1 MDALHMMLLNT
12 QLSFALYGLGTETER
27 FIKESHID
35 ANILGLLDSF
45 CTDGELYGYPI
56 ISLDEAIQRGVDVIL
71 VVARPGSCKA
81 IAKKIGDVCKKM
93 NILLYDTRG
102 NNLLEQAPISYEFQ
116 CVSWESKKEL
126 LQKIHQADVIS
137 FDLFDTLIA
146 RKLSSERDLFDLL
159 DAELQEQGILIPDF
173 STLRLMVEKELSRG
187 FAPKLEEIYDELL
200 LRIGGSLVTAQELSN
215 LEERV
220 DGVTLIARRAVCDI
234 LHYAAGKGKRIVITT
249 DSYYSENCIR
259 KWCSNLGIVDYERIL
274 VSCEYGT
281 SKTQKLFDV
290 LLGHYKH
297 QQILHIGNDEQADIE
312 SAKTRGLQTHRI
324 CSSMEL
330 FDALGGLGI
339 DRYAEDLSDRIKIGL
354 FSARLFNDPFS
365 FEEKDH
371 RVTISSSY
379 DIGYLICAPIITD
392 FVFWLRQKC
401 AAFDIR
407 QILFC
412 ARDGYLIGRLYQKI
426 DKGCKS
432 VYFLASRIAAIRAG
446 MESLEDIAYVDD
458 MKYSGSEE
466 ECLRVRFGV
475 DMLEADAWKTAVL
488 QRAKKLRT
496 DYKKYIDK
504 LCLRDQDIAV
514 FDFVAKGTTQF
525 YLRRLLPQHLKGLYF
540 LRLEPEYMED
550 KHLDIESFFSDE
562 EKETSVIY
570 QYYYVLETVL
580 TSPYPS
586 VKEFCEGGVPV
597 FEAETRNKEALDFV
611 RDAQRGIEAYF
622 ADYMNLISDLEKVQN
637 KKLDEAM
644 LSLVDK
650 LCILDEKFLSLV
662 VEDPFFGRNTAVNDL
677 IG

>member
-1 MDALHMMLLNT
+1 MDTLCDKLLDVHYRV
-12 QLSFALYGLGTETER
+12 ALYGLGTETER
-27 FIKESHID
+27 FIKKKCVTTKIFG
-35 ANILGLLDSF
+35 ILDSF
-45 CTDGELYGYPI
+45 RTSGELYGYPI
-56 ISLDEAIQRGVDVIL
+56 ISLEEAIRKKINLIV

-81 IAKKIGDVCKKM
+81 IAKKIGDICRKM

-102 NNLLEQAPISYEFQ
+102 NNLLEQTAVYYEFQ

-126 LQKIHQADVIS
+126 LGKIHQADVIS

-146 RKLSSERDLFDLL
+146 RKLSSERDLFDLM
-159 DAELQEQGILIPDF
+159 DVELQGQGILIPDF
-173 STLRLMVEKELSRG
+173 PMLRLMVEKELSRD

-200 LRIGGSLVTAQELSN
+200 RRIGGSFVTAQELAN
-215 LEERV
+215 LEEKV
-220 DGVTLIARRAVCDI
+220 DGATLIVRHAVCDL
-234 LHYAAGKGKRIVITT
+234 LHYAAGMGKKIVITT
-249 DSYYSENCIR
+249 DSYYSENSIR
-259 KWCSNLGIVDYERIL
+259 KWCIKLGITNYERIL

-281 SKTQKLFDV
+281 SKTQELFDF

-297 QQILHIGNDEQADIE
+297 QHILHIGNDEQADIE
-312 SAKTRGLQTHRI
+312 SAQAKGIRTHRI

-330 FDALGGLGI
+330 FDTLGGLGI
-339 DRYAEDLSDRIKIGL
+339 EQYAENLSDRIKIGL

-365 FEEKDH
+365 FEKNDH

-392 FVFWLRQKC
+392 FIFWLRRKC
-401 AAFDIR
+401 EALNIR

-426 DKGCKS
+426 DKESKS
-432 VYFLASRIAAIRAG
+432 VYFLVSRTAAIRTG
-446 MESLEDIAYVDD
+446 IENLEDIAYVED

-466 ECLRVRFGV
+466 DCLRVRFGV
-475 DMLEADAWKTAVL
+475 DILEADAWKTAVL
-488 QRAKKLRT
+488 QRAKKLRA
-496 DYKKYIDK
+496 DYKKYIKK
-504 LCLRDQDIAV
+504 LSLREQDIGV

-540 LRLEPEYMED
+540 LRLEPEYMKD

-562 EKETSVIY
+562 EKETSIIY

-586 VKEFCEGGVPV
+586 VKEFCDGGIPV
-597 FEAETRNKEALDFV
+597 FESETRNKESLDFV
-611 RDAQRGIEAYF
+611 HDAQRGIEAYF
-622 ADYMNLISDLEKVQN
+622 ADYMNLISDSEKVQN

-650 LCILDEKFLSLV
+650 LFILDEKFLSLV

>member
-1 MDALHMMLLNT
+1 MDALHMMLLDA
-12 QLSFALYGLGTETER
+12 QLKFALYGLGTETER
-27 FIKESHID
+27 FIKERRID

-45 CTDGELYGYPI
+45 RTDGELYGYPI
-56 ISLDEAIQRGVDVIL
+56 ISLDEAIQREVDVIL

-81 IAKKIGDVCKKM
+81 IVKKIGDICRKM

-102 NNLLEQAPISYEFQ
+102 RNLLEQASISYEFQ
-116 CVSWESKKEL
+116 CVPWESKKEF
-126 LQKIHQADVIS
+126 LQKIHRADVIS

-159 DAELQEQGILIPDF
+159 DVELQGQGILIPNF
-173 STLRLMVEKELSRG
+173 SMLRLMVEKELSRD

-200 LRIGGSLVTAQELSN
+200 RRIGGSFVTAQELAI

-220 DGVTLIARRAVCDI
+220 DGATLVARRAVRDL
-234 LHYAAGKGKRIVITT
+234 LHYAARKGKRIVITT
-249 DSYYSENCIR
+249 DSYYSENRLR

-274 VSCEYGT
+274 VSSEYGT
-281 SKTQKLFDV
+281 SKTQKLFDF

-312 SAKTRGLQTHRI
+312 SAKIRGIQTHRI

-330 FDALGGLGI
+330 FDVLGGLGI
-339 DRYAEDLSDRIKIGL
+339 DRYAKTLSDRIKIGF
-354 FSARLFNDPFS
+354 FSAQLFNDPFS
-365 FEEKDH
+365 FEKKDH

-392 FVFWLRQKC
+392 FIFWLRQKC
-401 AAFDIR
+401 EAFDIR
-407 QILFC
+407 QMLFC

-426 DKGCKS
+426 DKECKS
-432 VYFLASRIAAIRAG
+432 VYFLTSRIAAIRAG
-446 MESLEDIAYVDD
+446 MESQEDIDYVDD

-466 ECLRVRFGV
+466 ECLRARFGV
-475 DMLEADAWKTAVL
+475 DIAEVDMWKTLVL

-496 DYKKYIDK
+496 NYKEYIDK
-504 LCLRDQDIAV
+504 LSLGDQDIGL

-525 YLRRLLPQHLKGLYF
+525 YLKRLLPQPLKGLYF

-570 QYYYVLETVL
+570 QYYYVLETML

-586 VKEFCEGGVPV
+586 VKEFSEGGIPV
-597 FEAETRNKEALDFV
+597 FEAETRNMETFDFV

-622 ADYMNLISDLEKVQN
+622 EDYMNLISNVEKMQN

-662 VEDPFFGRNTAVNDL
+662 VEDQFFGRNTAVNDL